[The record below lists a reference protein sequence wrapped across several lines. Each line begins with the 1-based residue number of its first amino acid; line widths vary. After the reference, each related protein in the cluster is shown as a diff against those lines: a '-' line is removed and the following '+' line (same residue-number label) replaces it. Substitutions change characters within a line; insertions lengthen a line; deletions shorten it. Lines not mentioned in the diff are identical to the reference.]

1 MPAPRALPIV
11 VLVLALLAL
20 LPAACNGD
28 TPGPDEEVS
37 PASAPNGVVE
47 IDVIGGDIFYQP
59 NGVEIP
65 TGSPLVVHF
74 ANEGAS
80 AHVFATEDD
89 PGTGM
94 VDPGETET
102 VELGPFQASTVAFCT
117 VPGHRE
123 AGMEFDITVTD

>member
-1 MPAPRALPIV
+1 MPGPRALPI
-11 VLVLALLAL
+11 LVLGLLAL
-20 LPAACNGD
+20 LPAACDGD
-28 TPGPDEEVS
+28 APGPDEEAS
-37 PASAPNGVVE
+37 PAVPPNGAVE
-47 IDVIGGDIFYQP
+47 IDVIGGDTFYQP
-59 NGVEIP
+59 DGVELP

-74 ANEGAS
+74 SNEGAS
-80 AHVFATEDD
+80 GHVFATEDD

-102 VELGPFQASTVAFCT
+102 VEIGPFAESTVAFCT